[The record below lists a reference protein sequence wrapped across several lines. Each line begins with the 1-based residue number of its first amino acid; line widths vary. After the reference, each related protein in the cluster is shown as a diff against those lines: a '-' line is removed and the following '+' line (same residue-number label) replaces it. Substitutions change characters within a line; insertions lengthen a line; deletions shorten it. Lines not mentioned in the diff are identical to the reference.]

1 MVLVRF
7 FVLNKEVT
15 VGPGRLCRLPYG
27 EGEGNAHT
35 LFYWSATGKL
45 AFPSYPWFVLR
56 SY

>member
-1 MVLVRF
+1 VGKKRFSSYLLSMVLVRF

-35 LFYWSATGKL
+35 LFY
-45 AFPSYPWFVLR
+45 
-56 SY
+56 